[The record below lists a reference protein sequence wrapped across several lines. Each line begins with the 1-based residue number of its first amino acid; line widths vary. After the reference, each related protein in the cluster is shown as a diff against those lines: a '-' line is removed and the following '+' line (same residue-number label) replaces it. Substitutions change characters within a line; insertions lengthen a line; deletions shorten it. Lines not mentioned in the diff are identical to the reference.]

1 MIKRL
6 TRSMLAATIM
16 AGLCLGISSTGLLH
30 ADESNVIPEPV
41 TMDSYE
47 TDGCVSDYSDTSGV
61 YDSSGSYDASG
72 SYGASGGRRHFLSNL
87 GCRPTAVAY
96 CRPWEYGR
104 PDLFYNFYMPNN
116 CGGVPAQMYIA
127 PRPVP
132 ALVGHTYYTYQPF
145 MPHEFTYPHHRT
157 YRRYYDEGRGM
168 TRAKATW
175 YCEPVSTTLKGM
187 RNAIRLPR

>member
-6 TRSMLAATIM
+6 TRSVLATATL

-30 ADESNVIPEPV
+30 ADEPNAIPEPV
-41 TMDSYE
+41 TLDSY
-47 TDGCVSDYSDTSGV
+47 GAHSSISDCDCA
-61 YDSSGSYDASG
+61 DASG
-72 SYGASGGRRHFLSNL
+72 TFDASGAVDAGGGRRRRL
-87 GCRPTAVAY
+87 GNHGCNAY
-96 CRPWEYGR
+96 TPGCQPWEYGR

-116 CGGVPAQMYIA
+116 CGGVPAQLYIA

-145 MPHEFTYPHHRT
+145 MPHEFTYPHSRT
-157 YRRYYDEGRGM
+157 YRRFYDDGRGM
-168 TRAKATW
+168 TRAKATY

-187 RNAIRLPR
+187 ANAFRLPR